1 MPESTEA
8 TPSVASSYSS
18 NPSVEYLLANLVIH
32 RHKLE
37 LLEAR
42 YKDDAEQ
49 RPRLQLCRKSLDEAG
64 AALMKKPFRRT
75 FLAWGLFHQVAEE
88 LIMFLDKEELAAE
101 GKKIELDIKLSS
113 LPETTKSGWLAR
125 LGEVLKP
132 PADANAT
139 GMEINAARQTIRTA
153 TNALNSQTDNLF
165 WEIWTKKLFGLIY
178 AVMLVIGLALF
189 IFLGSSSSGFLL
201 CISNVLLLG
210 AIGGVASGILSAD
223 PQYVAKGQFWVS
235 TLYYALVRPALGALA
250 ALLVFWMLQG
260 QYLIQIKPA
269 ADCRK
274 AVLNGLTCP
283 QDEPWGKAAQDDA
296 PKTNTQAKA
305 PDKPQEPGKAP
316 VEKPPVVEKT
326 QQEKSQGGEKAPLE
340 KPQAGEKTAGTAGK
354 IGPAEHTTLIVLN
367 ALPGQQIYLYFLV
380 LLLAGFSGD
389 KLLKTV
395 ADKTFA
401 KLFAEAEKTKSA
413 T

>member
-1 MPESTEA
+1 MPESTVA
-8 TPSVASSYSS
+8 TPSTVSSFRS

-42 YKDDAEQ
+42 YKDDAEK
-49 RPRLQLCRKSLDEAG
+49 RPRLELCRKSLDEAG
-64 AALMKKPFRRT
+64 AALMKRPFRRT

-88 LIMFLDKEELAAE
+88 MIMFLDKEELAAE
-101 GKKIELDIKLSS
+101 GKKIELDIKLSA

-125 LGEVLKP
+125 LAEVLKP
-132 PADANAT
+132 PAGANPT
-139 GMEINAARQTIRTA
+139 DVEINSARQTIRTA

-178 AVMLVIGLALF
+178 AVMLVIGLALL
-189 IFLGSSSSGFLL
+189 ILLGSLSSGYLL
-201 CISNVLLLG
+201 CVGNVLLLG

-235 TLYYALVRPALGALA
+235 TLYYALVRPTLGALA
-250 ALLVFWMLQG
+250 ALLVFWMLQS
-260 QYLIQIKPA
+260 QYLIQIKPP

-274 AVLNGLTCP
+274 AILNCLTCP
-283 QDEPWGKAAQDDA
+283 QDEPRGKAAQDE
-296 PKTNTQAKA
+296 PRTNTQGKVPEKA
-305 PDKPQEPGKAP
+305 LQDKPQ
-316 VEKPPVVEKT
+316 
-326 QQEKSQGGEKAPLE
+326 GGESA
-340 KPQAGEKTAGTAGK
+340 AGTAGQ
-354 IGPAEHTTLIVLN
+354 IGTTEHSTLIVLN
-367 ALPGQQIYLYFLV
+367 ALPGQQIYLYLLV

-389 KLLKTV
+389 KVLKTV
-395 ADKTFA
+395 ADKTFT

-413 T
+413 KEG

>member
-8 TPSVASSYSS
+8 TPSTASSYRS
-18 NPSVEYLLANLVIH
+18 NPSVEYLLANLVINQ
-32 RHKLE
+32 HKLE
-37 LLEAR
+37 LLETR

-64 AALMKKPFRRT
+64 AALMKRPFQRT

-88 LIMFLDKEELAAE
+88 MIMFLDKEELAAE
-101 GKKIELDIKLSS
+101 GKKIELDIKLSA
-113 LPETTKSGWLAR
+113 LPETTKSGWLAK
-125 LGEVLKP
+125 LGEALKTL
-132 PADANAT
+132 AGANPT
-139 GMEINAARQTIRTA
+139 DVEVNSARQTIRIA

-165 WEIWTKKLFGLIY
+165 WEIWTKKFFGLIY
-178 AVMLVIGLALF
+178 AVMLVIGLVLF
-189 IFLGSSSSGFLL
+189 ILLGSLSSGFLL
-201 CISNVLLLG
+201 CIGNVLLLG

-235 TLYYALVRPALGALA
+235 TLYYLLVRPTLGALA
-250 ALLVFWMLQG
+250 ALLVFWMLQS
-260 QYLIQIKPA
+260 QYLIQIKPP

-274 AVLNGLTCP
+274 AVMNGLTCLL
-283 QDEPWGKAAQDDA
+283 DEPQGKAAQDE

-305 PDKPQEPGKAP
+305 PEKALP
-316 VEKPPVVEKT
+316 EKPPGPEKAP
-326 QQEKSQGGEKAPLE
+326 QDKPQGGEKA
-340 KPQAGEKTAGTAGK
+340 AGTTAQ
-354 IGPAEHTTLIVLN
+354 IGAAEHSTMIVLN

-389 KLLKTV
+389 KVLKIV

-401 KLFAEAEKTKSA
+401 KLFAEAEKTKA
-413 T
+413 AK

>member
-1 MPESTEA
+1 MPESTGT
-8 TPSVASSYSS
+8 TPSIVSSFRS

-32 RHKLE
+32 RHTLE

-42 YKDDAEQ
+42 YKDDAEK

-64 AALMKKPFRRT
+64 AALMKRPFRRT

-88 LIMFLDKEELAAE
+88 MIMFLDKEELAAE
-101 GKKIELDIKLSS
+101 GKKIELDIKLSA
-113 LPETTKSGWLAR
+113 LPETTKGGWLAR

-132 PADANAT
+132 LAGADPT
-139 GMEINAARQTIRTA
+139 VVEVSSARQTIRTA

-178 AVMLVIGLALF
+178 AAMLVIGLALF
-189 IFLGSSSSGFLL
+189 ILLGSLSSGYLL
-201 CISNVLLLG
+201 CVGNVLLLG

-235 TLYYALVRPALGALA
+235 TLYYSLVRPTLGALA
-250 ALLVFWMLQG
+250 ALIVFWMLQS
-260 QYLIQIKPA
+260 QYLIQIKPP

-274 AVLNGLTCP
+274 AVLNCLTCP
-283 QDEPWGKAAQDDA
+283 QDELQGKAAQDE
-296 PKTNTQAKA
+296 PKTT
-305 PDKPQEPGKAP
+305 
-316 VEKPPVVEKT
+316 
-326 QQEKSQGGEKAPLE
+326 
-340 KPQAGEKTAGTAGK
+340 
-354 IGPAEHTTLIVLN
+354 EHSTLIVLN
-367 ALPGQQIYLYFLV
+367 ALPGQQIYLYLLV

-389 KLLKTV
+389 KVLKTV

-413 T
+413 KEG